1 MFALFLLL
9 KKAVPNCTSA
19 LDSPAVQGLWTPGN
33 AAGKTPGEGRG
44 RVSWAQF
51 CSFCMVLTDFGSLDL
66 PFSSYFAM
74 CHRAELEGELPPLP
88 PAEFGLCDV
97 SCPIGSYKVTPEGT
111 RYWLNFV
118 AFFAFSKW
126 ELTGLSLFP
135 NRAATWSGFSVGWP
149 CSCCGVCWSC
159 IFQLTF
165 YGLAQG
171 GDKLMWTKCVV
182 STVVPAAPL
191 RESR

>member
-1 MFALFLLL
+1 MFALLLL
-9 KKAVPNCTSA
+9 LTEEASSKLHICFTAPLLRGSG
-19 LDSPAVQGLWTPGN
+19 LQGVLL
-33 AAGKTPGEGRG
+33 GKTPGEGQEQG
-44 RVSWAQF
+44 
-51 CSFCMVLTDFGSLDL
+51 LLGSAL
-66 PFSSYFAM
+66 PCLYGPDWFPSYFSM
-74 CHRAELEGELPPLP
+74 CHRAELERQLSSLP
-88 PAEFGLCDV
+88 PAVWFVWLW
-97 SCPIGSYKVTPEGT
+97 CPIGIYKVTPEGT
-111 RYWLNFV
+111 RLAQFHCL
-118 AFFAFSKW
+118 FSFSKW

-135 NRAATWSGFSVGWP
+135 NRAATQLGFSVGWP

-165 YGLAQG
+165 YGPARG